1 MHGSVLRRLVGGY
14 QPLNICYYANLQ
26 TLHVFK
32 YKMLP
37 IDLILNNCQ
46 LLYISFDATCNT
58 LISHSTKFKIQTQCL
73 FLHIRYGYKLTIN
86 MTVFLRN
93 RIYHFLLLKAASV
106 H

>member
-1 MHGSVLRRLVGGY
+1 MRDCILRRLVGSH
-14 QPLNICYYANLQ
+14 QPLNICYYSNLKA
-26 TLHVFK
+26 LHVFK

-46 LLYISFDATCNT
+46 LLYISFDATYNT

-73 FLHIRYGYKLTIN
+73 FLHIGCGCKLTIN

-93 RIYHFLLLKAASV
+93 CIYHFLLLKAASV